1 MLIPLPDEDIEALI
15 REPKTTPR
23 ALFPLRL
30 IEHNK
35 HRRRDYQV
43 QSVSGNEFVIAIR
56 QSVIDGLNFSVIL
69 SHRRPGF
76 TTLFRLR
83 RYNGLHGEHTNEIEG
98 NKLDDFHIHTAT
110 ERYQKL
116 GAREESFAEV
126 TSRHWNL
133 DSAVRCLLED
143 CGFDPPPPSSQ
154 IPISFPNNPGPT
166 PP

>member
-1 MLIPLPDEDIEALI
+1 MLIPLPDEEIDALI

-23 ALFPLRL
+23 TLFPLRL

-35 HRRRDYQV
+35 HRRRDYPV
-43 QSVSGNEFVIAIR
+43 KSASGNEFVIAIR
-56 QSVIDGLNFSVIL
+56 QSVFDGLNFSVIL

-76 TTLFRLR
+76 NTLFRLR
-83 RYNGLHGEHTNEIEG
+83 RYNGMHGEHTNEIEG
-98 NKLDDFHIHTAT
+98 NKLDDFHVHTAT

-116 GAREESFAEV
+116 GAKEESFAEV

-143 CGFDPPPPSSQ
+143 CGFDSPPPTSQ

-166 PP
+166 P